1 MVSLLKGQALS
12 GDSQETT
19 VDTVNALGV
28 HNGRQILA
36 TVAQVQE
43 LKEHISTFKSPYTDL
58 RPQIRQIEE
67 DIFTNH
73 AGFLIG
79 NQCMDFQKQDGS
91 TEIEEAIM
99 ANTIERRLNDLLL
112 RDEAASVLT
121 INRKPIY
128 VSCVSNFT
136 NFLDL
141 SRKTIRSL
149 EVGIPCV
156 ILSRSNTSQHPYRWV
171 QLLTELLAEHDVDP
185 GMLTFLSCSLP
196 DIQDITVSCAASTG
210 NLYTT
215 CSRDLASTIKSSYP
229 NTIASTGGP
238 NTLVA
243 TEFNPKIADAIRTSA
258 TIESSGQCTA
268 LRMAVV
274 PTSTTDA
281 ELQGVFDSVEQIKT
295 APDAVHESVFA
306 GVFAKHT
313 GSGEPDQ
320 PVYST
325 HETVDAFWKIS
336 DDLPAPGINE
346 FWRKVAV
353 DFSRL
358 DLVQDETKSVARLA
372 GWLNENQPISLT
384 VNGNRK
390 QAIRLGISLFEKT
403 GMVVNTIGSSDNDD
417 MPPALS
423 CQARPQEGEIFG
435 EFPPR
440 SKLHTFTKFP
450 VVVPSSNPSYDTVY
464 MEDYL
469 KSQTVNKYAGKG
481 ANALLDQIKNDS
493 IRGFCIVLIE
503 YLQDVSKLN
512 PKQGFGKSRTALW
525 GLQRPPLG
533 SKTFLR
539 CSIDA
544 TWDDL
549 APIHLLFY
557 ITNARNQVELSI
569 DPQNSKLI
577 SFCKEHKLPH
587 VEETESALTERLESR
602 SDVFNSVSI
611 SGPMTSF
618 PMVGQFVSLYFPLG
632 HIKSTMPNDKEFAL
646 LVRMSDKWINTLF

>member
-1 MVSLLKGQALS
+1 MVSLLKGQELS
-12 GDSQETT
+12 GGDSQEAI
-19 VDTVNALGV
+19 DTVNALGV
-28 HNGRQILA
+28 KNGRQILA
-36 TVAQVQE
+36 TVPQVQE
-43 LKEHISTFKSPYTDL
+43 LKDHIRTFQSPYTDL

-79 NQCMDFQKQDGS
+79 NQCIDFQKQDGI

-171 QLLTELLAEHDVDP
+171 RLLNQLLAEHDVDP

-196 DIQDITVSCAASTG
+196 DIQDITTSCAASTG

-215 CSRDLASTIKSSYP
+215 CSRELAATIKSTYP

-243 TEFNPKIADAIRTSA
+243 TEFNPKIAEAIRTSA

-274 PTSTTDA
+274 PTSTSDE
-281 ELQGVFDSVEQIKT
+281 ELEGVFDSVEQIKA
-295 APDAVHESVFA
+295 APDAVQESVFA

-313 GSGEPDQ
+313 GSGEPDS
-320 PVYST
+320 PNYSA
-325 HETVDAFWKIS
+325 HETVDAFWKIGN
-336 DDLPAPGINE
+336 DLPAPGINE

-358 DLVQDETKSVARLA
+358 DLVKDETKSVARLA
-372 GWLNENQPISLT
+372 DWLNENQPISLA
-384 VNGNRK
+384 VNGPRK
-390 QAIRLGISLFEKT
+390 QAINMGISLFEKT
-403 GMVVNTIGSSDNDD
+403 GMVVNTIGSSDNDS
-417 MPPALS
+417 MPPALT

-450 VVVPSSNPSYDTVY
+450 VVVPSSNPSYDTEY
-464 MEDYL
+464 TEDYL
-469 KSQTVNKYAGKG
+469 QSQTINKYMGKG
-481 ANALLDQIKNDS
+481 AKVLLEQIKNDS

-503 YLQDVSKLN
+503 YLQDVCKLN
-512 PKQGFGKSRTALW
+512 PKEGYGKSRTALW
-525 GLQRPPLG
+525 GMQRPPLG
-533 SKTFLR
+533 SRTSLR
-539 CSIDA
+539 CSSDA
-544 TWDDL
+544 TWDDV
-549 APIHLLFY
+549 APIHLLFWT
-557 ITNARNQVELSI
+557 TNARDQVELSI

-587 VEETESALTERLESR
+587 VEETESAMTERLESR
-602 SDVFNSVSI
+602 SDVFNSVAI

-632 HIKSTMPNDKEFAL
+632 HIKSTMPNDEEFAFYARL
-646 LVRMSDKWINTLF
+646 SDKWINTLF

>member
-1 MVSLLKGQALS
+1 MVSLLKGQELS
-12 GDSQETT
+12 GSREA
-19 VDTVNALGV
+19 VDTTNALGV
-28 HNGRQILA
+28 KNGRQILA
-36 TVAQVQE
+36 TPAQVQE
-43 LKEHISTFKSPYTDL
+43 LKEHIRTFQSPYTDL

-79 NQCMDFQKQDGS
+79 NQCIDFQKQDGI

-112 RDEAASVLT
+112 LDEADSVLT
-121 INRKPIY
+121 VNRKPIY

-149 EVGIPCV
+149 ECGIPCV
-156 ILSRSNTSQHPYRWV
+156 ILSRSNTSQHPYRWT
-171 QLLTELLAEHDVDP
+171 QLLVKLLAEQNVDP
-185 GMLTFLSCSLP
+185 GMLTFLSCSLK
-196 DIQDITVSCAASTG
+196 DIQDITTSCADSTG

-215 CSRDLASTIKSSYP
+215 CSRELAATIKSTYP

-243 TEFNPKIADAIRTSA
+243 TEFNPTIAEAIRTSA

-274 PTSTTDA
+274 PTSTTDE
-281 ELQGVFDSVEQIKT
+281 ELQGVFDTVQQIKA
-295 APDAVHESVFA
+295 APDAVTESTFT
-306 GVFAKHT
+306 GIFAKHA

-320 PVYST
+320 PNYSA
-325 HETVDAFWKIS
+325 HESVDAYWKIG

-358 DLVQDETKSVARLA
+358 DLVQDEKASVARLA
-372 GWLNENQPISLT
+372 DWLNENQPISLA
-384 VNGNRK
+384 VNGPRYEAMK
-390 QAIRLGISLFEKT
+390 LGISLFDKT
-403 GMVVNTIGSSDNDD
+403 GMVVCTVGSSDHDD
-417 MPPALS
+417 MPPALT

-440 SKLHTFTKFP
+440 SKLHTYTKFP
-450 VVVPSSNPSYDTVY
+450 VVVPSSNPSYDTEY

-469 KSQTVNKYAGKG
+469 QSQTVNEYLGTSAKV
-481 ANALLDQIKNDS
+481 LLKQIKSDS

-503 YLQDVSKLN
+503 YLQNVSKQN
-512 PKQGFGKSRTALW
+512 PKLGYGKSRTALW
-525 GLQRPPLG
+525 GLQKPPLG
-533 SKTFLR
+533 SRTYLR
-539 CSIDA
+539 CSSDA
-544 TWDDL
+544 TWDDV

-557 ITNARNQVELSI
+557 TTNARDQVEVSI

-577 SFCKEHKLPH
+577 AFCKEHKLAH
-587 VEETESALTERLESR
+587 VEETESAMTERLESR
-602 SDVFNSVSI
+602 SDVFNSVAI
-611 SGPMTSF
+611 NGPMTAF

-632 HIKSTMPNDKEFAL
+632 HIKSTMPNDEQFAFYAKL
-646 LVRMSDKWINTLF
+646 SNKWPNTLY